1 MERKRRISAPFLR
14 TGLNNYRQSK
24 TAAQPE
30 NTIIALIQAG
40 IADNIFS
47 PIILRCPDAG
57 RNDSRVVV
65 LSHFMIDGVELLI
78 VPVIVV
84 EHCSRGIIWHQNT
97 GYTTKVLIHVNVSG
111 DPRTLLL
118 VDESLYKWIL
128 AVCHNAHKEEGW
140 NDLAGIWIDDLRR
153 IPCPVNFD
161 LFAGLSVDMHGCAAL
176 LLILLDVITE
186 LGIHERLIAG
196 LAAFLQVLRPEEF
209 LVDTVAVQLLLDVV
223 EIRHP
228 FLFGY
233 L

>member
-1 MERKRRISAPFLR
+1 MIHVEMTPTEPSAF
-14 TGLNNYRQSK
+14 GLSF
-24 TAAQPE
+24 
-30 NTIIALIQAG
+30 G
-40 IADNIFS
+40 G
-47 PIILRCPDAG
+47 PDAG

-128 AVCHNAHKEEGW
+128 AVCHNAHKEEGR

-153 IPCPVNFD
+153 SPAQSTSICSPGFRLICMVAP
-161 LFAGLSVDMHGCAAL
+161 AL

-196 LAAFLQVLRPEEF
+196 LAAFPPGTPSRGVSC
-209 LVDTVAVQLLLDVV
+209 
-223 EIRHP
+223 
-228 FLFGY
+228 
-233 L
+233 